1 MFDLLKEELLLLYP
15 SLLVEKTNNGLEIN
29 DFAVA
34 GLLVTIDTRLVIRL
48 DKVLHLSKE
57 SLITY
62 LSVHMEDSANRIVN
76 DTGIYYYYK
85 GYNNHLYANHK
96 INLFEKRMWLIRMLK
111 QLELLINNLNLG
123 IVE

>member
-1 MFDLLKEELLLLYP
+1 MFEVLKEELLLLYP
-15 SLLVEKTNNGLEIN
+15 TLLVENTNNGVEIS
-29 DFAVA
+29 DFAIA
-34 GLLVTIDTRLVIRL
+34 GLRVTIDTRLVIRL
-48 DKVLHLSKE
+48 DKVSDLSKD
-57 SLITY
+57 SLVTY
-62 LSVHMEDSANRIVN
+62 LSIHMENSANRIVN